1 MDRHQY
7 SQYFLRLFKGAP
19 LSCLVA
25 IFIHPLP
32 ITLSHLKALT
42 GYNTGELL
50 PALEL
55 LCNHGIIRKLPDSTW
70 EFSLPMDALETY
82 PSLFARN

>member
-1 MDRHQY
+1 MDRQQY

-25 IFIHPLP
+25 ILIHPIP
-32 ITLSHLKALT
+32 ITLSRLKALT
-42 GYNTGELL
+42 GYNTGELI

-55 LCNHGIIRKLPDSTW
+55 LCNHGIIRKLPDATW
-70 EFSLPMDALETY
+70 EFTLPMDAIEPL
-82 PSLFARN
+82 PSILARN